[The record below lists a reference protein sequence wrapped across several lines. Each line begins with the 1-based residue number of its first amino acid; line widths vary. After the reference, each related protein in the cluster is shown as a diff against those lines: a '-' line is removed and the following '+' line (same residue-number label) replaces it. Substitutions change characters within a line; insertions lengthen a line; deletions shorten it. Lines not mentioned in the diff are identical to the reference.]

1 MSKTKRIRQII
12 KGMMAKHFSE
22 LMKDLNP
29 WESNIIRKLITE
41 QGKEKSVPWYTVPQN
56 QNPSSKDLNKTR
68 EEYRIITQ
76 E

>member
-1 MSKTKRIRQII
+1 
-12 KGMMAKHFSE
+12 MAKYFSE

-41 QGKEKSVPWYTVPQN
+41 QEKEKSMSWYTVPQI